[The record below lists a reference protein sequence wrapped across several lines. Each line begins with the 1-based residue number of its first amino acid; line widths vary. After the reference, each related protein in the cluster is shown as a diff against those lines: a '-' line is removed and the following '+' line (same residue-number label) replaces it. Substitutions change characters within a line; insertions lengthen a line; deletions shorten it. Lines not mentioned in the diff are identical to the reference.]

1 MLFRVFWQ
9 YGPFLNSQSEL
20 TDENSV
26 NPYIQKK
33 LTMQKSIEIEHPVS
47 EVIKKRKSVR
57 AYSDRL
63 IETQKI
69 NSLFEAVRWA
79 PSSSNGQPWL
89 YLYAT
94 KEQPELWNNLFDCL
108 LDGNKIWA
116 KDAPLLMISL
126 ARKNFIANDKP
137 NHYAFYDLGAANA
150 FLAIQAV
157 ELGLQLRQMGGYD
170 PEKAKLNLNI
180 PDSYHMGAMIAV
192 GYPGDVT
199 SLPENLRLRE
209 LAPRDRFVQQE
220 FVLNNTF

>member
-1 MLFRVFWQ
+1 MLK
-9 YGPFLNSQSEL
+9 STEL
-20 TDENSV
+20 
-26 NPYIQKK
+26 
-33 LTMQKSIEIEHPVS
+33 EHPVTD
-47 EVIKKRKSVR
+47 VIKNRKSVR

-126 ARKNFIANDKP
+126 ARKNFMANDKP

-150 FLAIQAV
+150 FLSIQAV

-170 PEKAKLNLNI
+170 PAKAKQNLNI
-180 PDSYHMGAMIAV
+180 PDDYHLGAMIAV
-192 GYPGDVT
+192 GYPGDPET
-199 SLPENLRLRE
+199 LPENLKARE
-209 LAPRDRFVQQE
+209 LSPRDRFVQQE
-220 FVLNNTF
+220 FVMNKAF

>member
-1 MLFRVFWQ
+1 
-9 YGPFLNSQSEL
+9 
-20 TDENSV
+20 
-26 NPYIQKK
+26 
-33 LTMQKSIEIEHPVS
+33 
-47 EVIKKRKSVR
+47 
-57 AYSDRL
+57 
-63 IETQKI
+63 
-69 NSLFEAVRWA
+69 
-79 PSSSNGQPWL
+79 
-89 YLYAT
+89 
-94 KEQPELWNNLFDCL
+94 
-108 LDGNKIWA
+108 
-116 KDAPLLMISL
+116 MISL

>member
-26 NPYIQKK
+26 NLYIQKK
-33 LTMQKSIEIEHPVS
+33 LTMQKSTEIEHPVS

-94 KEQPELWNNLFDCL
+94 KEQPELWNSLFDCL

-180 PDSYHMGAMIAV
+180 PETYQLGAMIAV

-220 FVLNNTF
+220 FVMNTTF